1 MFETSL
7 DLKKAKEYFENFIY
21 YAEKIKKAA
30 IEVLGNAEVFVFGSV
45 VKGKATMASDIDLM
59 IVSNQCPRLI
69 TERAKKI
76 VEILKKA
83 EIDLFAPFEIH
94 LINEREFEWYR
105 KFIKKLLK
113 V

>member
-30 IEVLGNAEVFVFGSV
+30 IEVLGNAEIFVFGSV
-45 VKGKATMASDIDLM
+45 VEGKATMASDIDLM
-59 IVSNQCPRLI
+59 IVSNQRPRLI

-105 KFIKKLLK
+105 KFIKKFLK

>member
-30 IEVLGNAEVFVFGSV
+30 IEVLGDAEVLVFGSV
-45 VKGKATMASDIDLM
+45 VEGKATMASDIDLM
-59 IVSNQCPRLI
+59 IVSNQRPRLI

-105 KFIKKLLK
+105 KFIKKFLK